1 MSVIFW
7 AGVPSYSCN
16 VVVERFPNQPGPSRR
31 YETIQ
36 VAGRNG
42 DLLIDT
48 GAYDNYTQPYEVYFN
63 ANQNKTPAGAR
74 AVRAWLQS
82 PIGYQRLEDSYDPEF
97 YRMAYYAGPTEIENA
112 MNLFGRLTIS
122 FVCKPQRWRKDGER
136 SIPMA
141 KSQTLYNNL
150 FPALPLIKV
159 NGTAAGNL
167 YVGSYRVQIKELNDY
182 IMLDSELQDAYREE
196 QNKNNTISTSAF
208 PILEHGENTISWDGG
223 ITGIEVTP
231 RWWTI

>member
-31 YETIQ
+31 YEMIQ

-48 GAYDNYTQPYEVYFN
+48 GAYDNYAQPYEVYFN

-74 AVRAWLQS
+74 AVRAWLQT

-112 MNLFGRLTIS
+112 MNLFGRLKIF

-136 SIPMA
+136 PIPMSKA
-141 KSQTLYNNL
+141 QTLYNSL

-167 YVGSYRVQIKELNDY
+167 YVGSYRVQIKELDDY

-196 QNKNNTISTSAF
+196 QNKNNAISASAY
-208 PILEHGENTISWDGG
+208 PILERGENAISWDGG